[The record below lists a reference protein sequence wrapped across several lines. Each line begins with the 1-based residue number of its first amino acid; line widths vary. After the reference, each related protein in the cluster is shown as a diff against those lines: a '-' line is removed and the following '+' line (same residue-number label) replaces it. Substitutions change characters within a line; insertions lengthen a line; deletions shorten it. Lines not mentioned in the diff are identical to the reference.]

1 MSLPCTGNVPVDMSD
16 PSEKESKIRSILK
29 GLTWRVLAT
38 ATTFLLAWL
47 FAKDLSVATTIA
59 TAEFFIKFAIYYAH
73 ERAWQSVPR
82 EAFQK
87 KNINFD
93 PSELS
98 A

>member
-1 MSLPCTGNVPVDMSD
+1 MSS

-38 ATTFLLAWL
+38 STTFLLAWL

-73 ERAWQSVPR
+73 ERAWQFVPR
-82 EAFQK
+82 RALQK
-87 KNINFD
+87 KGIQFD
-93 PSELS
+93 QAEIS